1 MYYPYTCT
9 RYIVW
14 LSTST
19 RVISPLNAI
28 MAKTAKLY
36 QTRGLTD
43 GGIFAFLI
51 HNSVVMETR
60 GLVLVQFRQVQ
71 IDATAFDRTQANFIW
86 KRFCSIAIHIGNS
99 RSTNKQSFLI
109 IVTKNT
115 IRRHNRGTLTH
126 SKTAHLDIKRKLT
139 TRCYNSCTR
148 HTAKI

>member
-1 MYYPYTCT
+1 MYPYTCT

-139 TRCYNSCTR
+139 SIRSVRCGSPF
-148 HTAKI
+148 AKI